1 MAKVV
6 SEPDVSQVDV
16 YFPGVNEIWY
26 NKYTYQ
32 QVRGGGMK
40 SIPVTQ
46 NEVSNGRSQH
56 LIRFTM
62 LSSNDLDL
70 HYFVY

>member
-62 LSSNDLDL
+62 LSFNDLDL